1 VNPPLWGKRTKA
13 KQVVTTRKPH
23 GGSVVG
29 FFVAAVENH
38 MENEDNVLDEM
49 LREISV
55 LLSEYPKAIEQRA
68 SVIHAIGK
76 DPELAEKLV
85 KAADTMRDS
94 GNLYLTW
101 AKHYAALAAGNTDAT
116 SDEDE
121 TEDFD
126 V

>member
-1 VNPPLWGKRTKA
+1 
-13 KQVVTTRKPH
+13 
-23 GGSVVG
+23 
-29 FFVAAVENH
+29 
-38 MENEDNVLDEM
+38 MEHEDNVINEL
-49 LREISV
+49 LREVTGLIN
-55 LLSEYPKAIEQRA
+55 EYPRAIERRA
-68 SVIHAIGK
+68 AVLDATGK
-76 DPELAEKLV
+76 DPDLVEKLV

-101 AKHYAALAAGNTDAT
+101 AKHYAALAEGNTDAS

>member
-1 VNPPLWGKRTKA
+1 
-13 KQVVTTRKPH
+13 
-23 GGSVVG
+23 
-29 FFVAAVENH
+29 
-38 MENEDNVLDEM
+38 MEQEDNVLDEL
-49 LREISV
+49 LRNIAG
-55 LLSEYPKAIEQRA
+55 LLSEYPKAIERRA
-68 SVIHAIGK
+68 AAVHASGK
-76 DPELAEKLV
+76 DPELAEKLL

-101 AKHYAALAAGNTDAT
+101 AKHFAALAAGNTDAS

>member
-1 VNPPLWGKRTKA
+1 MAPALWGLLL
-13 KQVVTTRKPH
+13 VTLW
-23 GGSVVG
+23 G
-29 FFVAAVENH
+29 EQ
-38 MENEDNVLDEM
+38 METEDNVINELV
-49 LREISV
+49 REIAE
-55 LLSEYPKAIEQRA
+55 LIHEYPKVLEQRA
-68 SVIHAIGK
+68 ADMHASGK
-76 DPELAEKLV
+76 DPELAQTLV

-101 AKHYAALAAGNTDAT
+101 AKHYASVAAGNTDAS

>member
-1 VNPPLWGKRTKA
+1 MN
-13 KQVVTTRKPH
+13 
-23 GGSVVG
+23 
-29 FFVAAVENH
+29 E
-38 MENEDNVLDEM
+38 EDNVINEL
-49 LREISV
+49 LGEIAG
-55 LLSEYPKAIEQRA
+55 LITQYPKALERRA
-68 SVIHAIGK
+68 AQIQTTGK
-76 DPELAEKLV
+76 DPELVEKLV

-101 AKHYAALAAGNTDAT
+101 AKHYAALAEGNTDAA

>member
-1 VNPPLWGKRTKA
+1 
-13 KQVVTTRKPH
+13 
-23 GGSVVG
+23 
-29 FFVAAVENH
+29 
-38 MENEDNVLDEM
+38 MENEDNVLD
-49 LREISV
+49 S
-55 LLSEYPKAIEQRA
+55 LLSEIAGLIHEYPRAIERRA
-68 SVIHAIGK
+68 VVIQATGK
-76 DPELAEKLV
+76 DPELVEKLL

-101 AKHYAALAAGNTDAT
+101 AKHYAALAAGNTDAS

>member
-1 VNPPLWGKRTKA
+1 
-13 KQVVTTRKPH
+13 
-23 GGSVVG
+23 
-29 FFVAAVENH
+29 
-38 MENEDNVLDEM
+38 METEDNVLNEL
-49 LREISV
+49 LREIAG
-55 LLSEYPKAIEQRA
+55 LINEYPRAIEHRA
-68 SVIHAIGK
+68 AQIQLTGK
-76 DPELAEKLV
+76 DPELVEKLV

-101 AKHYAALAAGNTDAT
+101 AKHYAAVAEGNTDAS

>member
-1 VNPPLWGKRTKA
+1 MVD
-13 KQVVTTRKPH
+13 
-23 GGSVVG
+23 
-29 FFVAAVENH
+29 
-38 MENEDNVLDEM
+38 NEDNVIDE
-49 LREISV
+49 LLKEISG
-55 LLSEYPKAIEQRA
+55 LISEYPKAIERRA
-68 SVIHAIGK
+68 AMIQATGK
-76 DPELAEKLV
+76 DPDLVEKLV

-101 AKHYAALAAGNTDAT
+101 AKHYAALAEGNTDAS

>member
-1 VNPPLWGKRTKA
+1 MN
-13 KQVVTTRKPH
+13 
-23 GGSVVG
+23 
-29 FFVAAVENH
+29 E
-38 MENEDNVLDEM
+38 EDNVINEL
-49 LREISV
+49 LGEIAG
-55 LLSEYPKAIEQRA
+55 LITQYPKALERRA
-68 SVIHAIGK
+68 AQIHTTGK
-76 DPELAEKLV
+76 DPELVEKLV

-101 AKHYAALAAGNTDAT
+101 AKHYAALAEGNTDAS

>member
-1 VNPPLWGKRTKA
+1 
-13 KQVVTTRKPH
+13 
-23 GGSVVG
+23 
-29 FFVAAVENH
+29 
-38 MENEDNVLDEM
+38 MESEDNAIDE
-49 LREISV
+49 LLKEITG
-55 LLSEYPKAIEQRA
+55 LITAYPKAIERRA
-68 SVIHAIGK
+68 AMIQATGK
-76 DPELAEKLV
+76 DPELVEKLV

-101 AKHYAALAAGNTDAT
+101 AKPYAALAEGNTDAS

>member
-1 VNPPLWGKRTKA
+1 MVD
-13 KQVVTTRKPH
+13 
-23 GGSVVG
+23 
-29 FFVAAVENH
+29 
-38 MENEDNVLDEM
+38 NEDNVIDE
-49 LREISV
+49 LLKEITG
-55 LLSEYPKAIEQRA
+55 LISEYPKAIERRA
-68 SVIHAIGK
+68 AMIQATGK
-76 DPELAEKLV
+76 DPELVEKLV

-101 AKHYAALAAGNTDAT
+101 AKHYAALAEGNTDAS

>member
-1 VNPPLWGKRTKA
+1 M
-13 KQVVTTRKPH
+13 
-23 GGSVVG
+23 GS
-29 FFVAAVENH
+29 
-38 MENEDNVLDEM
+38 EDNILDE
-49 LREISV
+49 LLKEIAG
-55 LLSEYPKAIEQRA
+55 LINEYPKAIERRA
-68 SVIHAIGK
+68 AAIQATGK
-76 DPELAEKLV
+76 DPDLVEKLV

-101 AKHYAALAAGNTDAT
+101 AKHYAAVAQGNTDAS

>member
-1 VNPPLWGKRTKA
+1 M
-13 KQVVTTRKPH
+13 
-23 GGSVVG
+23 G
-29 FFVAAVENH
+29 FFCWLLKRWL
-38 MENEDNVLDEM
+38 MESEDNVIDE
-49 LREISV
+49 LLKEITG
-55 LLSEYPKAIEQRA
+55 LITAYPKAIERRA
-68 SVIHAIGK
+68 AVIQATGK
-76 DPELAEKLV
+76 DPELVEKLV

-101 AKHYAALAAGNTDAT
+101 AKHYAALAEGNTDAS

>member
-1 VNPPLWGKRTKA
+1 
-13 KQVVTTRKPH
+13 
-23 GGSVVG
+23 
-29 FFVAAVENH
+29 
-38 MENEDNVLDEM
+38 MENEDNVLEE
-49 LREISV
+49 LIREIGG
-55 LLSEYPKAIEQRA
+55 LLSEYPMAIEHRA
-68 SVIHAIGK
+68 AVIQATGK
-76 DPELAEKLV
+76 DPELVEKLM

-101 AKHYAALAAGNTDAT
+101 AKHYAALASGNTDAL

>member
-1 VNPPLWGKRTKA
+1 
-13 KQVVTTRKPH
+13 
-23 GGSVVG
+23 
-29 FFVAAVENH
+29 
-38 MENEDNVLDEM
+38 MESEDNVIDE
-49 LREISV
+49 LLKEISG
-55 LLSEYPKAIEQRA
+55 LITAYPKAIERRA
-68 SVIHAIGK
+68 AMIQATGK

-101 AKHYAALAAGNTDAT
+101 AKHYAALAEGNTDAS

>member
-1 VNPPLWGKRTKA
+1 
-13 KQVVTTRKPH
+13 
-23 GGSVVG
+23 
-29 FFVAAVENH
+29 
-38 MENEDNVLDEM
+38 METEDNVLNEL
-49 LREISV
+49 LREIAG
-55 LLSEYPKAIEQRA
+55 LINAYPKAIEHRA
-68 SVIHAIGK
+68 AQIQLTGK
-76 DPELAEKLV
+76 DPELVEKLV

-101 AKHYAALAAGNTDAT
+101 ARHYAALAEGNTDAS

>member
-1 VNPPLWGKRTKA
+1 MASSLWGFLLDLGE
-13 KQVVTTRKPH
+13 KP
-23 GGSVVG
+23 
-29 FFVAAVENH
+29 
-38 MENEDNVLDEM
+38 MEDEDNVLD
-49 LREISV
+49 S
-55 LLSEYPKAIEQRA
+55 LLSEIAGLIHEYPRAIERRA
-68 SVIHAIGK
+68 IVIQATGK
-76 DPELAEKLV
+76 DPELVEKLL

-101 AKHYAALAAGNTDAT
+101 AKHYAALAEGNTDAS